1 MNYRMTFTIA
11 AVTVLLLTACQT
23 VVAGNTGDVQQKAD
37 TTLKK
42 RKLIWSEEFNYTGL
56 PDSSK
61 WSCETGGDGWGN
73 NELQNYTAKDSS
85 TAYVSNGVLK
95 ITVKKIKKGKN
106 DYSSARLVT
115 KNKAEFTYGRIE
127 IKAKLAKGRGVWP
140 AIWMLGSN
148 AAKTGWPAC
157 GEIDIMEHVGFE
169 KDTILGT
176 VHTGAYNHVMGTH
189 KGKKIFI
196 EDPYNSFHLYGIE
209 WDKDYIDF
217 MLDGKTFF
225 KFDNEHKTNAEW
237 PFDNPFFLILNIAV
251 GGNLGGQKG
260 VDPSIFPTSMEIDY
274 IRVYN

>member
-1 MNYRMTFTIA
+1 MNYRVTFMLTVVTIF
-11 AVTVLLLTACQT
+11 LLTACET
-23 VVAGNTGDVQQKAD
+23 AVAGSTGAAKQKSD
-37 TTLKK
+37 TAKK

-61 WSCETGGDGWGN
+61 WSYETGGDGWGN
-73 NELQNYTAKDSS
+73 NELQNYTAGDSS
-85 TAYVSNGVLK
+85 NAYVSNGALK
-95 ITVKKIKKGKN
+95 ITVKKTKTGMN

-127 IKAKLAKGRGVWP
+127 ISAKLAKGRGVWP
-140 AIWMLGSN
+140 AIWMLGSK
-148 AAKTGWPAC
+148 AAATGWPAC

-176 VHTGAYNHVMGTH
+176 VHTGAYNHIMGTH
-189 KGKKIFI
+189 KGKKTFI
-196 EDPYNSFHLYGIE
+196 KDPYNSFHLYGIE
-209 WDKDYIDF
+209 WDKDHIDF
-217 MLDGKTFF
+217 MLDGKSFF

>member
-1 MNYRMTFTIA
+1 MNYRITFTLA
-11 AVTVLLLTACQT
+11 TAFLLTACQAAM
-23 VVAGNTGDVQQKAD
+23 AGNTGDTV
-37 TTLKK
+37 LKK
-42 RKLIWSEEFNYTGL
+42 KKLIWSEEFNYTGL

-73 NELQNYTAKDSS
+73 NELQNYTAWDSS
-85 TAYVSNGVLK
+85 TAYVSNGTLK
-95 ITVKKIKKGKN
+95 ITVNKIKTGNN
-106 DYSSARLVT
+106 DYRSARLVT
-115 KNKAEFTYGRIE
+115 KGKAEFTYGRIE
-127 IKAKLAKGRGVWP
+127 ISAKLAKGRGVWP

-148 AAKTGWPAC
+148 AAATGWPAC

-189 KGKKIFI
+189 KGKKTFI
-196 EDPYNSFHLYGIE
+196 SDPYNSFHLYGIE
-209 WDKDYIDF
+209 WDKDHIDF
-217 MLDGKTFF
+217 MLDGKSFF